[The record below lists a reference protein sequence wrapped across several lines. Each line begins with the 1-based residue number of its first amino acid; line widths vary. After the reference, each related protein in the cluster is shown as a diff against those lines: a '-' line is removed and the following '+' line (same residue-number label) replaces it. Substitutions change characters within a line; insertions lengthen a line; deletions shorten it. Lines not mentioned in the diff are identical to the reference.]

1 VLGSGRSANPLGKI
15 ALFGDGSGSGSSY
28 IFLFLSFLMMIISA
42 FRPQVFEVVRMT
54 ASDNISPVLLFVN
67 KPIHSIVTFVTETTT
82 IAQIQAT
89 NDRLEQENQ
98 KLRQWYQ
105 VALMLESENASLREL
120 LNIKLDPK
128 YEYVTTRVLSD
139 SGNTY
144 AKSLLITSGADDG
157 IGKGQAAISGEGLV
171 GRIIEVG
178 HHTARILLVTDIN
191 SRVPVMVEKTTQH
204 AIMAGRNN
212 NNPQL
217 IHLPED
223 SEIEDG
229 SRIIT
234 SGYGSVYP
242 YGLPVGVVFTDNLG
256 NKRVQL
262 YADVSRLLFVR
273 VVNSGENHSIDVP

>member
-1 VLGSGRSANPLGKI
+1 
-15 ALFGDGSGSGSSY
+15 FGDGSGSGSSY

-204 AIMAGRNN
+204 AIMAG
-212 NNPQL
+212 
-217 IHLPED
+217 
-223 SEIEDG
+223 
-229 SRIIT
+229 
-234 SGYGSVYP
+234 
-242 YGLPVGVVFTDNLG
+242 
-256 NKRVQL
+256 
-262 YADVSRLLFVR
+262 
-273 VVNSGENHSIDVP
+273 